1 MKLKDLLTEKYLGFG
16 NQGRKPI
23 VQEDQQITDAAIQ
36 IVEKL
41 ISIGIINSWNRK
53 RAEQALDIELSGIRF
68 GGGLDDT
75 EFDSTGIKDI
85 VQEQTD
91 IAVAAMKNG
100 LIKIIKSG
108 IPYYYQLTSKGI
120 KVKVTAID
128 LIKKTLNYIHP
139 VCLFNCD
146 EVTNLEDKYIAFIK
160 KNIGKDEI
168 PMTFKDGT
176 KVTLV
181 KTKPGA

>member
-41 ISIGIINSWNRK
+41 ISIGIISSWNRK

-85 VQEQTD
+85 VQEQTEME
-91 IAVAAMKNG
+91 VAAMKNG

-108 IPYYYQLTSKGI
+108 IPYYYQLTSSGLN
-120 KVKVTAID
+120 VPVTLID
-128 LIKKTLNYIHP
+128 LAKKIMHYTHP
-139 VCLFNCD
+139 IWRSAL
-146 EVTNLEDKYIAFIK
+146 ETNLEDKYIAFIK

-168 PMTFKDGT
+168 PMTLKDGT